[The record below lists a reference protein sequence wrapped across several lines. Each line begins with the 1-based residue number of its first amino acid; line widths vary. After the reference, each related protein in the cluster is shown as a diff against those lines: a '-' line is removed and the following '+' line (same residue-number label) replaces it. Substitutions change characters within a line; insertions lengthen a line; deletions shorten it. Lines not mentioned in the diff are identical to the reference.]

1 MKKPIVSIIIP
12 YYKKIKYFKKTYLS
26 VLNQNFKNFEIII
39 IYDDENLSDLT
50 KLKKIIKKKKNVK
63 IIINKKNLGAGQSRN
78 KGIAVAKGDFLAFID
93 SDDVW
98 KKNKLKQQIKFMKK
112 NNYFLTHTSYNII
125 NNKNNILSKRR
136 AATKLN
142 YKNLLESCDIGLST
156 VMINKKKIK
165 KIKFGYTKTKEDY
178 SLWLKLTKNFPF
190 YGLNQ
195 NLTYWTKSNNSLSN
209 STFQKLIDAFRI
221 YYFQEKFSIMSS
233 IIRTFLLSLNFIN
246 KSYLK

>member
-26 VLNQNFKNFEIII
+26 ALNQNFKNFEIII

-98 KKNKLKQQIKFMKK
+98 KKNKLTQQIKFMKK

-125 NNKNNILSKRR
+125 NNKNNILSNRK

-156 VMINKKKIK
+156 VIINKKK
-165 KIKFGYTKTKEDY
+165 
-178 SLWLKLTKNFPF
+178 N
-190 YGLNQ
+190 
-195 NLTYWTKSNNSLSN
+195 
-209 STFQKLIDAFRI
+209 
-221 YYFQEKFSIMSS
+221 
-233 IIRTFLLSLNFIN
+233 
-246 KSYLK
+246 

>member
-39 IYDDENLSDLT
+39 IYDDENLNDLI

-178 SLWLKLTKNFPF
+178 SLWLKLTKNIPF

>member
-125 NNKNNILSKRR
+125 NNQNNILSKRR

-178 SLWLKLTKNFPF
+178 SLWLKLTKNIPF
-190 YGLNQ
+190 YGLNK
-195 NLTYWTKSNNSLSN
+195 NLTYWTKSNNSLSS

-221 YYFQEKFSIMSS
+221 YYFQEKFGIMSS

>member
-1 MKKPIVSIIIP
+1 M
-12 YYKKIKYFKKTYLS
+12 
-26 VLNQNFKNFEIII
+26 
-39 IYDDENLSDLT
+39 
-50 KLKKIIKKKKNVK
+50 K

-178 SLWLKLTKNFPF
+178 SLWLKLTKNIPF

-221 YYFQEKFSIMSS
+221 YYFQEKFGVMSS

>member
-12 YYKKIKYFKKTYLS
+12 YYKKIEYFKKTYLS

-39 IYDDENLSDLT
+39 IYDDENLNDLT

-98 KKNKLKQQIKFMKK
+98 KKNKLTQQIKFMKK

-178 SLWLKLTKNFPF
+178 SLWLKLTKNIPF